1 MTGPTNASSQL
12 GLYLKIYVAL
22 LVLLVATVGA
32 AYVRLGPLN
41 IIVTLLIAGVK
52 AWLVVMFFMHL
63 SHGALLTRL
72 IAIGSF
78 IWLAIL
84 IVGVLMDYMS
94 LPQNRFGQDLR
105 FEKSSAT
112 NARTP

>member
-1 MTGPTNASSQL
+1 MSATSNL
-12 GLYLKIYVAL
+12 GMYLKVYVAL
-22 LVLLVATVGA
+22 LALLIVTVLM
-32 AYVRLGPLN
+32 AYVPLGPLN

-63 SHGALLTRL
+63 NHGALLTRL

-84 IVGVLMDYMS
+84 LAGVLMDYASMPVS
-94 LPQNRFGQDLR
+94 RFGQELK
-105 FEKSSAT
+105 F
-112 NARTP
+112 

>member
-1 MTGPTNASSQL
+1 MSATSNL
-12 GLYLKIYVAL
+12 GMYLKVYVAL
-22 LVLLVATVGA
+22 LALLIVTVLM
-32 AYVRLGPLN
+32 AYVPLGSLN

-63 SHGALLTRL
+63 NHGALLTRL

-84 IVGVLMDYMS
+84 LAGVLMDYASMPVS
-94 LPQNRFGQDLR
+94 RFGQELK
-105 FEKSSAT
+105 F
-112 NARTP
+112 